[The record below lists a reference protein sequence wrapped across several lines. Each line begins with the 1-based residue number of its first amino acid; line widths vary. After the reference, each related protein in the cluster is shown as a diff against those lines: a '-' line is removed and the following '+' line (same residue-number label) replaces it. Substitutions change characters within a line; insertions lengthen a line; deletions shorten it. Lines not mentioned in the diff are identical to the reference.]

1 MRVPVIVARDTGLGM
16 RRQII
21 RGAPRAVAIVVASV
35 RHPDSSIE
43 SAVEPQIHMQ
53 LALIQLALPDAI
65 TCPQNPR
72 YISPNKG
79 H

>member
-1 MRVPVIVARDTGLGM
+1 
-16 RRQII
+16 
-21 RGAPRAVAIVVASV
+21 
-35 RHPDSSIE
+35 
-43 SAVEPQIHMQ
+43 VEPQIHMQ